1 MWMRSRHAGRAIN
14 PVIKATGYSMLA
26 FVVLELEHTR
36 ATAEIKRQILNAGVI
51 GLDLEVLRRN
61 PGGQRRGWL
70 RFRRQERQAGK
81 SLFES
86 CLSPTVCWN
95 WPVFHRGQ

>member
-1 MWMRSRHAGRAIN
+1 MGRRSRHAGLAIN
-14 PVIKATGYSMLA
+14 PLLQATGYSMFA

-70 RFRRQERQAGK
+70 RFRRQERHAGK
-81 SLFES
+81 SLFEN
-86 CLSPTVCWN
+86 CLSPTACCN
-95 WPVFHRGQ
+95 WPVSHRR